1 VKRLLFVADP
11 LLSFKTYKDST
22 YAMMLEAAE
31 RGHEVWTCEQG
42 QLSISAGVLGQKAV
56 AACQQIGL
64 INSDK
69 TSDPSWHGD
78 WFKLSE
84 PQSQRQTLPLA
95 KFDGVIMRKDPPFDL
110 EYLYSTFVLEQA
122 ERDGAKVFNSA
133 ASIRNH
139 NEKLAITE
147 FPQYTAPT
155 IVTRDAQVLRDFI
168 AEHGQAIL
176 KLLDGM
182 GGASIFKVQSDD
194 PNLSVILE
202 TMNQFGARSV
212 MAQKY
217 LPQIKDGDK
226 RILVING
233 KPVPFA
239 LARIPK
245 AGESRG
251 NLAAGGTGR
260 AQPLSVRDRE
270 IAEGLG
276 PILVKRGLMLV
287 GLDVIGDCLTEI
299 NVTSP
304 TCFREITEQ
313 TGFNVAAMFIDAV
326 ESAL

>member
-11 LLSFKTYKDST
+11 LPTFKTYKDST
-22 YAMMLEAAE
+22 YAMMLEASQ
-31 RGHEVWTCEQG
+31 RGHEVWACEQG
-42 QLSISAGVLGQKAV
+42 QMSISAGAVGQRAL
-56 AACQQIGL
+56 AACQQVAL
-64 INSDK
+64 INHEQASHA
-69 TSDPSWHGD
+69 TWHGD
-78 WFKLSE
+78 WFDVV
-84 PQSQRQTLPLA
+84 QTQTLHLA
-95 KFDGVIMRKDPPFDL
+95 AFDGVIMRKDPPFDL

-155 IVTRDAQVLRDFI
+155 IVTRDAQALRDFI

-182 GGASIFKVQSDD
+182 GGASIFKVQGDD

-217 LPQIKDGDK
+217 LPAIKEGDK
-226 RILVING
+226 RILVIGG

-260 AQPLSVRDRE
+260 AQPLSARDRE

-276 PILVKRGLMLV
+276 PILVKRGLILV

-304 TCFREITEQ
+304 TCFREIAAQ
-313 TGFNVAAMFIDAV
+313 SGFNVAATFLDAV